1 MLIHR
6 TEELEEYMKCFIKIS
21 IAAIVLFSS
30 LSCSLVKK
38 TEASSRTIT
47 VTGRGVVEAEPDKA
61 SVVVS
66 VVTQEWVAKTAAD
79 RNAEIMTRVR
89 DALVASGVN
98 ANDITTTNYSI
109 YRQESWE
116 GGRQSIGRYRV
127 RNEMKIVVHN
137 TALLS
142 DVIDTAISAGA
153 SELTSLTFTVAD
165 DTALVREAR
174 TLAVRQAQET
184 ASLLAGAAGCKIGE
198 AITIIEKSDAGGIN
212 MMNYAP
218 EAMNSGI
225 AAPISSGKIEVSS
238 TVTITY
244 TLQ

>member
-1 MLIHR
+1 MYR
-6 TEELEEYMKCFIKIS
+6 TEEYMKRFIKIS

-30 LSCSLVKK
+30 LSCSLVKRA
-38 TEASSRTIT
+38 EGSSRAIT

-89 DALVASGVN
+89 GALVASGVN

-109 YRQESWE
+109 HRKESWD
-116 GGRQSIGRYRV
+116 GGRQSIGRYQV
-127 RNEMKIVVHN
+127 RNEMKIVVYN
-137 TALLS
+137 TALAS

-153 SELTSLTFTVAD
+153 NELTSLTFTVSD
-165 DTALVREAR
+165 DTSLVRQAR
-174 TLAVRQAQET
+174 TLAVQQAQET

-198 AITIIEKSDAGGIN
+198 AITIIEESDAGGIN

-218 EAMNSGI
+218 AAMSSG
-225 AAPISSGKIEVSS
+225 AASTLSSGKIEVSS

-244 TLQ
+244 ALQ

>member
-1 MLIHR
+1 
-6 TEELEEYMKCFIKIS
+6 MKRFIKII

-30 LSCSLVKK
+30 LSCSIVKK
-38 TEASSRTIT
+38 SEASSRTIT
-47 VTGRGVVEAEPDKA
+47 VTGRGVAEAEPDKA

-109 YRQESWE
+109 HRKESWE
-116 GGRQSIGRYRV
+116 GGRQSIGRYQV
-127 RNEMKIVVHN
+127 RNEMKIVVYN
-137 TALLS
+137 TALAS

-153 SELTSLTFTVAD
+153 NELTSLTFTVAD

-184 ASLLAGAAGCKIGE
+184 ASLLAGATGCKIGD
-198 AITIIEKSDAGGIN
+198 AITIIEESDAGAIG

-218 EAMNSGI
+218 AAMSAKI

-238 TVTITY
+238 TVRITY
-244 TLQ
+244 ALQ

>member
-1 MLIHR
+1 
-6 TEELEEYMKCFIKIS
+6 MKRFIKIT
-21 IAAIVLFSS
+21 IAALVSFSS

-38 TEASSRTIT
+38 AEGPSRTIT
-47 VTGRGVVEAEPDKA
+47 VTGLGVVEAEPDKA

-66 VVTQEWVAKTAAD
+66 VVTQEWVVKTAAD

-109 YRQESWE
+109 HRQESWD
-116 GGRQSIGRYRV
+116 GGRQSIGRYQV
-127 RNEMKIVVHN
+127 RNGMKIVVHD
-137 TALLS
+137 TALAS

-153 SELTSLTFTVAD
+153 NELTSLTFTVAD
-165 DTALVREAR
+165 DTALIREAR

-218 EAMNSGI
+218 AAMSAKI
-225 AAPISSGKIEVSS
+225 ATPISSGKIEVSS

-244 TLQ
+244 ALQ

>member
-1 MLIHR
+1 MYR
-6 TEELEEYMKCFIKIS
+6 TEEYMKRFIKIS

-30 LSCSLVKK
+30 LSCSLVKRA
-38 TEASSRTIT
+38 EGSSRTIT

-116 GGRQSIGRYRV
+116 SGRQSVGRYRV
-127 RNEMKIVVHN
+127 RNGINIVVHN
-137 TALLS
+137 TALVS

-153 SELTSLTFTVAD
+153 SELTSLTFTVTVTD

-174 TLAVRQAQET
+174 MLAVRQAQET

-198 AITIIEKSDAGGIN
+198 AIAIIEKNDAGDVSTR
-212 MMNYAP
+212 YYDAP
-218 EAMNSGI
+218 AAMSTEI
-225 AAPISSGKIEVSS
+225 ATPISFGKIEVSS

-244 TLQ
+244 ALQ